1 MEQRR
6 KVTFSLVDDVRTYD
20 PAGVQPN
27 HDKRITNTEAYRF
40 GALSS
45 PSTHANR
52 VGRDF
57 EVDAPSQRIT
67 STHAKGVSLTTDL
80 SKTNLTGKYKTIPK
94 GTAVPND
101 MQIRDDMGRGHATLF
116 NKQPM
121 SFDTHKQ
128 HMATLS
134 AQMTPGGTVEKKK

>member
-6 KVTFSLVDDVRTYD
+6 KVTFSMVDDVRTYD
-20 PAGVQPN
+20 PAGQQP
-27 HDKRITNTEAYRF
+27 HQDRRITNTEVHRF
-40 GALSS
+40 GALTS
-45 PSTHANR
+45 PSTHAHR

-57 EVDAPSQRIT
+57 EVDAASQRIT

-80 SKTNLTGKYKTIPK
+80 AQTNLTGKYKTFPK

-101 MQIRDDMGRGHATLF
+101 MQIRDDMGGGHATLF
-116 NKQPM
+116 NRQPM

-128 HMATLS
+128 HMDTLS
-134 AQMTPGGTVEKKK
+134 AQMAPGGKK